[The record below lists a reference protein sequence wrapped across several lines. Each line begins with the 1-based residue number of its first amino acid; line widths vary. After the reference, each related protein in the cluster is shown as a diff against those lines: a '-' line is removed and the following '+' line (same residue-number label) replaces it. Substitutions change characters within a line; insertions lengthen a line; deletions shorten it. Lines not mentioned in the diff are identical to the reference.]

1 MHDFAQ
7 ANRQECEKTH
17 AKVVCILFTLY
28 ATAVMLPVAVGYN
41 KNIGANF
48 ENQTF
53 NGKCGGGATGWL
65 W

>member
-1 MHDFAQ
+1 M
-7 ANRQECEKTH
+7 KT
-17 AKVVCILFTLY
+17 AIDVKKLIPKFY
-28 ATAVMLPVAVGYN
+28 ASYLHYMQLPLCFPMRSDIT